1 MARLIDA
8 DAFLENNKELAD
20 CDFIHPK
27 YCDTL
32 RDLVNNAPTV
42 DVLEQIRDE
51 IEQIE
56 GNEFEVSDMQG
67 NRYKYET
74 ITKTEVL
81 QIIDKYKAQTE

>member
-1 MARLIDA
+1 MRLIDA

-42 DVLEQIRDE
+42 DVLEQISDE
-51 IEQIE
+51 IKDAYDDNRACEQDDVAYGLKVALDIIKE
-56 GNEFEVSDMQG
+56 H
-67 NRYKYET
+67 
-74 ITKTEVL
+74 TKG
-81 QIIDKYKAQTE
+81 DN

>member
-8 DAFLENNKELAD
+8 DMFLKNNKELAD

-42 DVLEQIRDE
+42 DVLEKIRAE
-51 IEQIE
+51 VEKVFCMSVVT
-56 GNEFEVSDMQG
+56 NELRTPMAV
-67 NRYKYET
+67 
-74 ITKTEVL
+74 KTEIL
-81 QIIDKYKAQTE
+81 QIIDRYMKGDKG